1 MTTETVPTSVRL
13 PRELLDQLSA
23 KAEEDGVSRS
33 DLIARL
39 VAVGLRAD
47 GLDTVILS
55 TSEITCLDQLAERAG
70 TTRVDLSVRYLRE
83 RLRREF
89 VDDRNSLLQDVK
101 RNALR
106 RG

>member
-13 PRELLDQLSA
+13 SRELLDQLSE
-23 KAEEDGVSRS
+23 KAEADGVSRS

-39 VAVGLRAD
+39 IAVGLRAD
-47 GLDTVILS
+47 GLGTVVLS
-55 TSEITCLDQLAERAG
+55 TSEIACLDQLAERAG

-89 VDDRNSLLQDVK
+89 VDDRNSLLQDLK
-101 RNALR
+101 RKPAKA
-106 RG
+106 